1 MARHRGKFDPTKSEP
16 YELSRGSIE
25 KFKQCPACFWME
37 KAKGIKFPG
46 FPQFNLNTNTDTLLK
61 RDFDKYR
68 GKGPHPFME
77 QNGLSHLRPYD
88 HPDIFFWERSLHFG
102 MNDQHF
108 SVVHEGTNIRFGG
121 GLDDVW
127 EDMST
132 GVLYIVDYKSTAN
145 LSAEPTPVSL
155 DGPWKGGYK
164 RQMDMYQWILRAKGY
179 EVSDIGYFVYVDG
192 QHKDIE
198 GMINDDTSKATM
210 IFNTS
215 LLEYEGDDSWVE
227 QALIDAKACILETEC
242 PSHAQTGY
250 GPKGDKPCEYSAL
263 FEAMK
268 DNGVV
273 I

>member
-25 KFKQCPACFWME
+25 KFTQCPACFWME

-46 FPQFNLNTNTDTLLK
+46 FPQFNLNTNTETLLK
-61 RDFDKYR
+61 RDCDRYR
-68 GKGPHPFME
+68 GIGPHPFME

-108 SVVHEGTNIRFGG
+108 SVVHEETNIRFGG

-127 EDMST
+127 EDMSS
-132 GVLYIVDYKSTAN
+132 GVLHIVDYKSTAN

-155 DGPWKGGYK
+155 DGPWKGVYK

-179 EVSDIGYFVYVDG
+179 QVSDIGYFVYVDG

-215 LLEYEGDDSWVE
+215 LLKYEGDDSWVE
-227 QALIDAKACILETEC
+227 QALIDAKDCILKTEC

-250 GPKGDKPCEYSAL
+250 GAKGDKPCEYSTL

-268 DNGVV
+268 DNSL

>member
-1 MARHRGKFDPTKSEP
+1 MGRHRGKFDPAKSEP

-108 SVVHEGTNIRFGG
+108 SIVHEETNIRFGG

-164 RQMDMYQWILRAKGY
+164 RQMDMYQWIMRQNGFN
-179 EVSDIGYFVYVDG
+179 VSNTGYFVYVNGDQHFQDG
-192 QHKDIE
+192 MLEADADSANMKFDVQLI
-198 GMINDDTSKATM
+198 
-210 IFNTS
+210 
-215 LLEYEGDDSWVE
+215 EYEGNSDWVE
-227 QALIDAKACILETEC
+227 QAILDVKACLDNPEC
-242 PSHAQTGY
+242 PDHADSGF
-250 GPKGDKPCEYSAL
+250 GPKGDKQCEYAEL
-263 FEAMK
+263 FDRMK
-268 DNGVV
+268 EHNL
-273 I
+273 